1 ALFFRRRPDS
11 DDSRV
16 WFDRQPGFVSRR
28 VRARDDSR
36 KGRATMRIGFVGLG
50 GMGSGIARNLVR
62 AGHEVIVH
70 NRTAAKAEDLAREG
84 AVAARALTELAGV
97 EVAFTM
103 LADDPAVEQIALGEG
118 GLRDVLGAGA
128 VHVSM
133 STIGVALARRLEDA
147 HRAAGQTLVSA
158 PVFGRP
164 EAAAAAKLF
173 VVAAGPD
180 PALAR
185 VRELFAAIGQR
196 TFELG
201 DDPVAA
207 NVVKL
212 GGNFL
217 LAAAIEAIG
226 EAAALVRKNGV
237 DPARFVEVLTG
248 TLFACRAYEG
258 YGAMI
263 AQQRFEP
270 AGFQLGLGLKDVRL
284 VLAAGDASS
293 TPL

>member
-1 ALFFRRRPDS
+1 
-11 DDSRV
+11 
-16 WFDRQPGFVSRR
+16 RR

-201 DDPVAA
+201 
-207 NVVKL
+207 
-212 GGNFL
+212 GNFL

-293 TPL
+293 TPLPVASLLRDRFLA